1 MLGGIRKIRLD
12 SRHLDTLNEKQLK
25 NNMLE
30 KERKETSVREVINLS
45 FDVNQRI
52 LFALVCVSYQRAKM
66 KRVHR
71 RSISIGSMATAS

>member
-12 SRHLDTLNEKQLK
+12 SKHLDTLNEKQLK

-30 KERKETSVREVINLS
+30 KERKEKSVREVINLS

-52 LFALVCVSYQRAKM
+52 LSFCVFF
-66 KRVHR
+66 
-71 RSISIGSMATAS
+71 ISKSENEKSA

>member
-12 SRHLDTLNEKQLK
+12 SKHLDTLNEKQLK

-52 LFALVCVSYQRAKM
+52 LSSFCVFF
-66 KRVHR
+66 
-71 RSISIGSMATAS
+71 ISKSENEKSA

>member
-12 SRHLDTLNEKQLK
+12 SKHLDTLNEKQLK

-30 KERKETSVREVINLS
+30 KERKEKSVREVINLS

-52 LFALVCVSYQRAKM
+52 LSSFLCVFHIKERK
-66 KRVHR
+66 
-71 RSISIGSMATAS
+71 

>member
-12 SRHLDTLNEKQLK
+12 SKHLDTLNEKQLK

-30 KERKETSVREVINLS
+30 KERKEKSVREVINLS

-52 LFALVCVSYQRAKM
+52 LSSFCVFF
-66 KRVHR
+66 
-71 RSISIGSMATAS
+71 ISKSENEKSA